1 MYIIPLEIQKIKIQK
16 QKRFSNMIQLSGQQ
30 IQYANQNNSNF
41 WEIAN
46 KLNQKIN
53 QEILQ
58 LNDNIHEMEIVS

>member
-58 LNDNIHEMEIVS
+58 LNDNIHEIEIVS